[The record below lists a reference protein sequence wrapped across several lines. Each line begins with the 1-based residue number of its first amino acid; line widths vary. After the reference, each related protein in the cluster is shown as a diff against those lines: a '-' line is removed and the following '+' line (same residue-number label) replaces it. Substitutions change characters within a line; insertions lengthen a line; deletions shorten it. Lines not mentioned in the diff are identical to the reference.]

1 MEKIKKGHL
10 VAVLLLAVMMFGVS
24 LSFAAEHYV
33 IETSSSVTNQ
43 TYTGFNQ
50 TEEYYHGGVFYV
62 QQGASLTVNSSQ
74 FYNNSVSTGT
84 AWGGAIYNSGTLNV
98 YDSEFSSNTAKYGGA
113 ILNEKKGTIKIGSNA
128 IFSSNTAERSGG
140 AIYNEK
146 YGIIEIGSN
155 AIFSNN
161 TAQWG
166 GAIINFGEM
175 TILSGTKFIKNKAGN
190 EGGGAI
196 RNRRDPYDPILNL
209 IAETGDIEFTGNTAN
224 GVSNAIH
231 DYNGIINMWTSNS
244 ANIVFNDRITS
255 EDNTSIMNINRSSG
269 TLPAT
274 GKVILNEDMTGYTG
288 QVNLYNGTI
297 ALWEDGK
304 FFGGELN
311 VSNLATINLIN
322 NRRNTPSDVKIST
335 FSGNAL
341 LEIDANLNGNFCL
354 NDIVEITDSASG
366 SITLSNVNVLNINL
380 ILQNTGRLT
389 LFSEQA
395 PSLNADLKVNYGG
408 TAVKFSKLSDYAVG
422 YEKLSSPQ
430 TFKEIVNDT
439 TTYKVYNLTQNETIT
454 EDLKDFGGK
463 QLIINGNGY
472 DITGNGRIYG
482 IRVGKYGYNGN
493 DKKIIIENVGT
504 ISGFKE
510 FIDNSFGSIIE
521 IGSNITFSNNYG
533 NLIWIGK
540 EMYGNPS
547 VFRTG
552 SQVIFSHNTADFVAG
567 AIFNHS
573 SIVEIGSNNIFY
585 NNYAN
590 LSGGAIRNFL
600 GTFTVL
606 SGTKFIENEAGNE
619 GGAIDN
625 EEAILNL
632 IAESSDI
639 EFTGNTAN
647 GISNA
652 IHDSTGTINMW
663 TNKGANIVFNDRIT
677 SADNASIMNINK
689 SSGTLPT
696 TGKVI
701 LNEDMTGY
709 TGKVNLY
716 NGTIALGE
724 NGTFFGGDLHVYRGT
739 IDFINEKIQD
749 HNFNNLTVTKGLTLA
764 VDADLKNK
772 KMDTI
777 YAQTVSDAGMINI
790 KSINILSNAGN
801 TTEIMFTSST
811 VLKDRIIST
820 PTAFSALYK
829 YDVVFD
835 NETGF
840 FSFTN
845 AGGANPA
852 ILSGAV
858 ASAAGGFTAQK
869 AIIDQSFASLNN
881 FASKKVQTKANINR
895 NLYVSAANKV
905 FESENKIERGLWI
918 RPYASQDTVKIGDA
932 DIDNTLYG
940 TLAGIDLPVSED
952 KQVSFYIGYAGSK
965 QDFEEIKVTQTGYIA
980 GASGM
985 MIKDKWYA
993 GLTANIN
1000 FNKAESDNDFGTD
1013 EFDMNMYAIAAKAG
1027 YDIEAGKNW
1036 TIEPNIMLM
1045 YGSVNR
1051 QGYTTKQG
1059 AKIKGES
1066 DNNIIVAPQVKAKLD
1081 LDKGLKP
1088 YALLGYVLNA
1098 GDKIKVE
1105 ADGLDSEAD
1114 KADGYVEY
1122 GIGLNKEFI
1131 NTPWSCYV
1139 QVTGKGGDRS
1149 GFDGS
1154 FGVKYNF

>member
-1 MEKIKKGHL
+1 MEKIKKGAL
-10 VAVLLLAVMMFGVS
+10 GTVLLLSVMLFGVS

-33 IETSSSVTNQ
+33 IETSSSVSNQ

-50 TEEYYHGGVFYV
+50 TGYEYHGGVFYV
-62 QQGASLTVNSSQ
+62 QEGATLTVNSSQ

-84 AWGGAIYNSGTLNV
+84 AWGGAIYNKGFLNI

-113 ILNEKKGTIKIGSNA
+113 ILNEEKGTIKIGSNA
-128 IFSSNTAERSGG
+128 IFSSNTASESCGAILNGKYGIMEIGSNALFNNNSAKEYGGAIFNNEGTMKIGSNSMFISNTAGIEGGAIENYNYGIMEIGSNTSFISNSANYGG
-140 AIYNEK
+140 AIYNDD
-146 YGIIEIGSN
+146 
-155 AIFSNN
+155 
-161 TAQWG
+161 
-166 GAIINFGEM
+166 FGDM
-175 TILSGTKFIKNKAGN
+175 TILSGTKFIENKAGN
-190 EGGGAI
+190 EGGAI
-196 RNRRDPYDPILNL
+196 LNYEAVLNL
-209 IAETGDIEFTGNTAN
+209 IAETG
-224 GVSNAIH
+224 
-231 DYNGIINMWTSNS
+231 
-244 ANIVFNDRITS
+244 
-255 EDNTSIMNINRSSG
+255 
-269 TLPAT
+269 
-274 GKVILNEDMTGYTG
+274 
-288 QVNLYNGTI
+288 
-297 ALWEDGK
+297 
-304 FFGGELN
+304 
-311 VSNLATINLIN
+311 
-322 NRRNTPSDVKIST
+322 
-335 FSGNAL
+335 
-341 LEIDANLNGNFCL
+341 
-354 NDIVEITDSASG
+354 
-366 SITLSNVNVLNINL
+366 
-380 ILQNTGRLT
+380 
-389 LFSEQA
+389 
-395 PSLNADLKVNYGG
+395 
-408 TAVKFSKLSDYAVG
+408 
-422 YEKLSSPQ
+422 
-430 TFKEIVNDT
+430 
-439 TTYKVYNLTQNETIT
+439 
-454 EDLKDFGGK
+454 
-463 QLIINGNGY
+463 
-472 DITGNGRIYG
+472 
-482 IRVGKYGYNGN
+482 
-493 DKKIIIENVGT
+493 
-504 ISGFKE
+504 
-510 FIDNSFGSIIE
+510 
-521 IGSNITFSNNYG
+521 
-533 NLIWIGK
+533 
-540 EMYGNPS
+540 
-547 VFRTG
+547 
-552 SQVIFSHNTADFVAG
+552 
-567 AIFNHS
+567 
-573 SIVEIGSNNIFY
+573 
-585 NNYAN
+585 
-590 LSGGAIRNFL
+590 
-600 GTFTVL
+600 
-606 SGTKFIENEAGNE
+606 
-619 GGAIDN
+619 
-625 EEAILNL
+625 
-632 IAESSDI
+632 DI

-709 TGKVNLY
+709 TGQVNLY

-790 KSINILSNAGN
+790 KSINILSNAVN

-820 PTAFSALYK
+820 PTASSALYI

-835 NETGF
+835 DKTGTF
-840 FSFTN
+840 YFTN
-845 AGGANPA
+845 AGGIINPA
-852 ILSGAV
+852 IVSGAA

-881 FASKKVQTKANINR
+881 FASKKTQTKANINR
-895 NLYVSAANKV
+895 NLYVSASNKV

-918 RPYASQDTVKIGDA
+918 RPYASQDTVKVGDA